1 MAITNDINEP
11 VLLTKT
17 LNKLFDS
24 EFLLSIPEYQRAYEW
39 ESYHVKSLLED
50 TISGYKKDKPYL
62 MGTIILHKNETENS
76 FSHDIVDGQ
85 QRLITLSILIH
96 CLDANESPPLLKAKF
111 NNIKSFY
118 FFKIKETFKIYR

>member
-24 EFLLSIPEYQRAYEW
+24 EFFLSIPEYQRAYEW

-62 MGTIILHKNETENS
+62 MGTIILHKNG
-76 FSHDIVDGQ
+76 VPV
-85 QRLITLSILIH
+85 ILISMIS
-96 CLDANESPPLLKAKF
+96 LMVSSDLLH
-111 NNIKSFY
+111 
-118 FFKIKETFKIYR
+118 